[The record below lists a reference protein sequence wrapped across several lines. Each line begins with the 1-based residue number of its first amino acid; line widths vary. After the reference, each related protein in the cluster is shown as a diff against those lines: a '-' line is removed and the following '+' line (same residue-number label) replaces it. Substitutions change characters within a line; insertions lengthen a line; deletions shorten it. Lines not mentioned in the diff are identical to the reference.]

1 MKKNIKQYEPPYT
14 LEQIRAKYPEK
25 VYKELASCPIH
36 RWRAVTGI
44 ELIHKE
50 PTIEELKR
58 IWNNWQ
64 LMSDEEKKISDQRSI
79 QLFGMVNETH
89 YLTLIDEYDPFAST
103 TDIIHFL
110 FFDEELKII
119 GYNGKFRNRWPA
131 GS

>member
-14 LEQIRAKYPEK
+14 LEQIRDKYPEK
-25 VYKELASCPIH
+25 VYKELAACPIH

-64 LMSDEEKKISDQRSI
+64 LMSAEEKTISDQKSI
-79 QLFGMVNETH
+79 QLFGMDNETH
-89 YLTLIDEYDPFAST
+89 YLTLIDEYDPFASK
-103 TDIIHFL
+103 DIDDAEIRQWNNL
-110 FFDEELKII
+110 RKMM
-119 GYNGKFRNRWPA
+119 A
-131 GS
+131 

>member
-1 MKKNIKQYEPPYT
+1 MAELAQDGYGKMKKNIKQYEPPYT

-79 QLFGMVNETH
+79 QLFGMDNETH
-89 YLTLIDEYDPFAST
+89 YLTLIDEYDPFASK
-103 TDIIHFL
+103 DI
-110 FFDEELKII
+110 DENEVSNWNDIRKMMI
-119 GYNGKFRNRWPA
+119 
-131 GS
+131 

>member
-1 MKKNIKQYEPPYT
+1 MYMVKNNIEAKQYEPPYT
-14 LEQIRAKYPEK
+14 LEQIKEKYP
-25 VYKELASCPIH
+25 KEIYDQLASCPIH

-79 QLFGMVNETH
+79 QLFGMDNETH
-89 YLTLIDEYDPFAST
+89 YLTLIDEYDPFASK
-103 TDIIHFL
+103 DIDDAEIQQWNNL
-110 FFDEELKII
+110 RKMMT
-119 GYNGKFRNRWPA
+119 
-131 GS
+131 